1 MIRPLSKNRLAGI
14 VAVQL
19 VVVTYDQELRLS
31 GHGQAEQWPAT
42 SADILACS
50 PMIVFLLGSDT
61 LRGYSASLTCLITR
75 CIPRPDRHEVLLR
88 LRLKLPHSRAA
99 LFQIQERK
107 WSVCKTKKTLTLGG
121 RCSLRESPAAAG
133 GERCVDLFVVQ
144 QEIDELRDL
153 NVVNCDLGPVLGGDD
168 QVQLPGA
175 PLYLYTPRRFRR
187 FGRQR
192 RPEHADAI
200 AKCAWS
206 RRTLRVPGPCRA
218 SRSVTVC
225 RFLDPAHRP
234 CRYMPVGA
242 ESKPHGGQLNAGV
255 AINAAELQRLRR
267 ATRQA
272 SPSTIIMSQHH

>member
-1 MIRPLSKNRLAGI
+1 VR
-14 VAVQL
+14 
-19 VVVTYDQELRLS
+19 
-31 GHGQAEQWPAT
+31 
-42 SADILACS
+42 
-50 PMIVFLLGSDT
+50 
-61 LRGYSASLTCLITR
+61 
-75 CIPRPDRHEVLLR
+75 
-88 LRLKLPHSRAA
+88 
-99 LFQIQERK
+99 
-107 WSVCKTKKTLTLGG
+107 KTKKTLTLGG

-234 CRYMPVGA
+234 LPIYASRSRVKTSRRSAKCGCRNQR
-242 ESKPHGGQLNAGV
+242 SRIT
-255 AINAAELQRLRR
+255 AI
-267 ATRQA
+267 ATGYSA
-272 SPSTIIMSQHH
+272 SFSINDHNVSAPLTFN